1 MANGGTEG
9 LAGNL
14 KLTPIHRSS
23 VWSCLSTLRDTAMAD
38 IFPSHGYK
46 RDTPKT
52 DPSLS
57 PSSLIH
63 SSSEN
68 KGETKQRKEKKE
80 YLDF

>member
-1 MANGGTEG
+1 
-9 LAGNL
+9 
-14 KLTPIHRSS
+14 
-23 VWSCLSTLRDTAMAD
+23 MAD